1 MGARDGGGVRVGRR
15 IEPLSV
21 ARVKKALRSVDNFL
35 SSPLPPRSSLSSRR
49 RRLLLGGF
57 RGGLLFL
64 SRREHAAADPLEVG
78 RAPAALAPARVRL
91 PLGRGPEQAPVHKV
105 DVRAGPVVGQTDLR
119 RALHHDVL
127 LRVRERVRAE
137 HACEPVRTVR
147 RARQRQ
153 RAEDVARDAR
163 GHLRQHRRQPGL
175 GARSCGGAGGG
186 GGECQRDDD
195 PDGFRARAGD
205 SEPLENLRVAQ
216 RALAVRAV
224 LGVHLPGVEQLALV
238 ALDGRQLGAVR
249 ARPRHRAVLPEPLVE
264 HHRHLVRGRG
274 DEHLVLPLLRERLPV
289 ALREDLLLLVQK
301 HHVLVQERRPE
312 HVRHPR
318 RRRQGEQV
326 ELEPAVLPHLG
337 TLAALAHRRDEVA
350 APPRFRGDA
359 VVRRQEPRLVVSPVD
374 LQKARRL
381 EVVRRLG
388 VVLADGVERR
398 HRRIE
403 RAPEPGFSGHR
414 PFHHA
419 VEPGGVVVAVAHER
433 VVRHHRVRRVD
444 CVFEKRRP
452 PVRHVPDLPVVPER
466 PARSRAALAHAL
478 DFGNQQ
484 RGSHRRLQLGVF
496 PALAPRPHQALRL
509 HGGSCERARP
519 RVRLDPLLLLRRA
532 GLGHVHALSF
542 VVETPRVVRAKQRA
556 VILDASL
563 GERREAV
570 RALVL
575 EHAPLA
581 FAVFPH
587 HQIDAQELR
596 GVRLAGVQQ
605 VDHRDGVPLLGPVE
619 RARVGGLA
627 ARRRLHHRDAV
638 GGDADERI
646 RGGRV
651 RRESAHR
658 HHPRPRPDG
667 GGGGARR
674 DPRRGHVQLD
684 QAVVPRRGDRPAG
697 HQQAAPHAA
706 PGRRSGGVEKRR
718 RQVERVRGQVPAP
731 PRAALR
737 GTRRG

>member
-1 MGARDGGGVRVGRR
+1 M
-15 IEPLSV
+15 
-21 ARVKKALRSVDNFL
+21 
-35 SSPLPPRSSLSSRR
+35 
-49 RRLLLGGF
+49 
-57 RGGLLFL
+57 
-64 SRREHAAADPLEVG
+64 
-78 RAPAALAPARVRL
+78 
-91 PLGRGPEQAPVHKV
+91 
-105 DVRAGPVVGQTDLR
+105 
-119 RALHHDVL
+119 
-127 LRVRERVRAE
+127 
-137 HACEPVRTVR
+137 
-147 RARQRQ
+147 
-153 RAEDVARDAR
+153 
-163 GHLRQHRRQPGL
+163 
-175 GARSCGGAGGG
+175 
-186 GGECQRDDD
+186 
-195 PDGFRARAGD
+195 
-205 SEPLENLRVAQ
+205 
-216 RALAVRAV
+216 RAV

-419 VEPGGVVVAVAHER
+419 VEPGGVVVARAHER

-452 PVRHVPDLPVVPER
+452 PVRHVPNLPVVAER

-509 HGGSCERARP
+509 HGGARERARP
-519 RVRLDPLLLLRRA
+519 RVRLDALLLLRRA
-532 GLGHVHALSF
+532 GLGHVHALSR

-556 VILDASL
+556 VVLDASL

-737 GTRRG
+737 GTRRGRRHVALRVPRVAFRRLGKVRGHAPGQHAGGGGARQGEPSVVRVHAPHHGGAGPGVGVGRGRERRRAGGGDDSRVAGSRNRGRGQERRGSGRGVPQPLAGSGHALRVGGVFRKRNRPGARGGVAPHARGLALRRPRRVQLRGGTADDR